1 MAEARDESRAR
12 QGAQG
17 TLFVIGLGL
26 TICLLGFLVAA
37 VSVWLLV

>member
-1 MAEARDESRAR
+1 MADARDESRAR

-26 TICLLGFLVAA
+26 VICLLGLAVAA
-37 VSVWLLV
+37 FSVWVLT